1 MCIATLV
8 AITATFS
15 TNFLQTNEAAAAVAP
30 SRVELYSPFGRLRT
44 NVGAIN
50 FHWSIQPEPEASVFA
65 IQKIN
70 PASGELEHFLKRD
83 LAGLQSNLAI
93 DVKDFPIGDYQW
105 TVSSLDSQ
113 TGATI
118 SSQSERFTVESMSPS
133 YPRSPRLGTT
143 FGLMRT
149 KIISENPNFSAETAV
164 QESIAGAHIT
174 YPLSDQWR
182 LGGTLRGRD
191 LVLRGELLNSFEI
204 QLEGVRWWPK
214 GQKRWGLVGQI
225 YRFDTFAVA
234 ARTPSQITTGRA
246 ESTMLNFGIDFEQS
260 FASSITWGGRA
271 LVGTETLRNF
281 NPANSWAALFEGR
294 ISSLQFWPI
303 EVGVTATYTMDRI
316 AVGRIG
322 AVNDVVTSRSGFG
335 ALINVRYVFSEL
347 VFDQNRQITKA
358 EP

>member
-1 MCIATLV
+1 MAILGLDL
-8 AITATFS
+8 AITSGTSAVLTS
-15 TNFLQTNEAAAAVAP
+15 TAQAAVPP

-65 IQKIN
+65 IQRKN
-70 PASGELEHFLKRD
+70 PNSGELEHFLKRD

-93 DVKDFPIGDYQW
+93 DIKDFPIGDYQW
-105 TVSSLDSQ
+105 SVSSIDSQ

-118 SSQSERFTVESMSPS
+118 STQSESFTVESMSPS

-164 QESIAGAHIT
+164 QESIAGAHIA

-204 QLEGVRWWPK
+204 QVEGVRWWPQ
-214 GQKRWGLVGQI
+214 GQRRWGLVGQI

-246 ESTMLNFGIDFEQS
+246 ESTMLNVGVDYEQS
-260 FASSITWGGRA
+260 FASSITWGARA
-271 LVGTETLRNF
+271 LFGTETLRNF
-281 NPANSWAALFEGR
+281 NPANSWAALLEGR
-294 ISSLQFWPI
+294 VSSLQFWPI

-316 AVGRIG
+316 AVGKIG
-322 AVNDVVTSRSGFG
+322 AVNDIVTSRSGFG

-347 VFDQNRQITKA
+347 VFDQSPSLAK
-358 EP
+358 